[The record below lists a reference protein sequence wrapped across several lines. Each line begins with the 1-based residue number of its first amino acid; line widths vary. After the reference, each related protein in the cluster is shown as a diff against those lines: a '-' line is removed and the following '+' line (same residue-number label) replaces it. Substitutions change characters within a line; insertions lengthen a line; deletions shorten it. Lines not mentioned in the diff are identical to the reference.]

1 MSRGFLIYCF
11 VLFKMHLL
19 KNESKTKLFIL
30 CSSFERHSTDQ
41 PVCGLQNFALISQ
54 KNFIKLTFKIN
65 IAFWSEKNVENENLK
80 SKFKKKDMVDWNFSI
95 LPRLNAN
102 ETLFLLLRQ
111 KHKEMGRKNN
121 HLFSY
126 LTVDLTIFIDLKRIF
141 LLELVISLAFLQIHH
156 RCRARNFE
164 FSRTR
169 PSICRALFGL
179 LKLVNFPFFP
189 SRLTKIMS
197 LYHGFHEKIRID
209 VRFF

>member
-1 MSRGFLIYCF
+1 
-11 VLFKMHLL
+11 MHLL
-19 KNESKTKLFIL
+19 KMKEKLNYLFRAVLLKEIPK
-30 CSSFERHSTDQ
+30 CNQCVWSAKFCFDF
-41 PVCGLQNFALISQ
+41 PKKI
-54 KNFIKLTFKIN
+54 FIKLTFKIN

-156 RCRARNFE
+156 LCRARNFE
-164 FSRTR
+164 FSRAR

-179 LKLVNFPFFP
+179 LK
-189 SRLTKIMS
+189 T
-197 LYHGFHEKIRID
+197 G
-209 VRFF
+209 